1 MIIDRIAL
9 ILAVIGG
16 LNWGLVG
23 LFRFDLVAYLFG
35 GQTATVSRIVYTLVG
50 IAAVWCISLI
60 FRERD
65 AADEASR
72 LSNETH
78 FVELSFEKAAA
89 RRADPIRKSRLSSE
103 GRLLR

>member
-35 GQTATVSRIVYTLVG
+35 GQTATVSRVVYTLVG
-50 IAAVWCISLI
+50 LAALWCISLL
-60 FRERD
+60 FRSD
-65 AADEASR
+65 ALPDEA
-72 LSNETH
+72 
-78 FVELSFEKAAA
+78 
-89 RRADPIRKSRLSSE
+89 
-103 GRLLR
+103 